1 MKETTSGQLKQNREI
16 IGLSGITAL
25 TGDGRPRVGKY
36 EGPGEGQGLG
46 CHSHS
51 TDGGSGMSG
60 PHTTATVK
68 DRLQPSS
75 GTSVKTKVPGES
87 IHFTKPVPSAPGHE
101 LPPRRHDG
109 HFSKC

>member
-1 MKETTSGQLKQNREI
+1 MGNMRDQERAKGWGAI
-16 IGLSGITAL
+16 VTAQM
-25 TGDGRPRVGKY
+25 GAVGC
-36 EGPGEGQGLG
+36 LV
-46 CHSHS
+46 
-51 TDGGSGMSG
+51 
-60 PHTTATVK
+60 HTPTATVK